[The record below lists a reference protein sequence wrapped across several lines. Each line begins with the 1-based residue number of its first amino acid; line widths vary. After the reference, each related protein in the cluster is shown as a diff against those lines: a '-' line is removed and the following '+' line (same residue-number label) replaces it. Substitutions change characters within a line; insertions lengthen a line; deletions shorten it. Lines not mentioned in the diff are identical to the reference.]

1 MLNIIVRKIKHMI
14 TTEEFLKIVSI
25 ICYIAIIVI
34 ALVTGKMLLLVG
46 ILGWLNCMFKDISS
60 LINDH
65 R

>member
-1 MLNIIVRKIKHMI
+1 
-14 TTEEFLKIVSI
+14 
-25 ICYIAIIVI
+25 
-34 ALVTGKMLLLVG
+34 MLLIVG

>member
-1 MLNIIVRKIKHMI
+1 MI